1 MEGVANLNATTMV
14 KRLGVHAAE
23 LQTETIGA

>member
-14 KRLGVHAAE
+14 KRFGVQAAE